1 MQPPY
6 GYDPYAAER
15 ALGAWASTKSFVLNA
30 TPDGNWYLAWYPMSF
45 LPRFTRLGRELR
57 GSLDDAGIYIVET
70 FDPDPFKQAA
80 GEDRMVAFFLTSPKL
95 TLRAA
100 VRAKSGGGVMTELS
114 SGLGSL
120 FRGESPGSL
129 LGDPTLEARFDVM
142 APSRDEGNAALPM
155 PLRQLLVS
163 SGFRGIL
170 EVRAGGLAISLFDLR
185 FFDAPSLDRALPYV
199 EQLYRAACAR

>member
-1 MQPPY
+1 M
-6 GYDPYAAER
+6 
-15 ALGAWASTKSFVLNA
+15 
-30 TPDGNWYLAWYPMSF
+30 
-45 LPRFTRLGRELR
+45 
-57 GSLDDAGIYIVET
+57 
-70 FDPDPFKQAA
+70 
-80 GEDRMVAFFLTSPKL
+80 AFFLTSPRFAQ
-95 TLRAA
+95 RAA

-155 PLRQLLVS
+155 PLRQLLVT

-170 EVRAGGLAISLFDLR
+170 EVRSGGLVVSLFDLR
-185 FFDAPSLDRALPYV
+185 SFDAASLDRALPYI
-199 EQLYRAACAR
+199 EQLYRAASAR